1 MPLREREDVMAIG
14 DSTHVETLVR
24 HTVGSS
30 TEPVQDADGRW
41 LVIHRYLVLSTVV
54 TVLASIQTANGQWST
69 DMWEHVAVVRGL
81 IDDPLHLTHPL
92 ALLDTPYTVALG
104 VLGHLLGVS
113 AVTMLSLATIGNVVL
128 LLLGLRLFVI
138 EATQN
143 RRAPFWAVV
152 LVLLLWGL
160 SPYRFS
166 GFFNLNSIGF
176 VLPYPSAFATAIALL
191 TLTAALRATEHRSWR
206 LFAAVAAGTGTVVL
220 VHPIT
225 GSWLAIG
232 LVAVGI
238 SRARDIRDWVWLL
251 TAGAVGF
258 ALTLLWPYYSVFD
271 LLLDTSSYDRANAAM
286 YSGVVPRLF
295 PAAIGLWV
303 IWRRFRLDRRDL
315 LSVMLVGG
323 LAVYVYGYVRN
334 EYSYGR
340 SLAFI
345 VLILDIAAADGVARL
360 ERGFRWRRSSQWLRG
375 GAVALTALLVLGL
388 VESRGGLLRMVPM
401 RLLPT
406 SVRTSDELVRPDD
419 DYGFLNRYVDGRQV
433 VIGATDQDNRVIPA
447 IAGQP
452 LRPFWMAPV
461 VRDIASR
468 TSAEAE
474 FLDPATPAARRAE
487 IQSRYNARFVLIHKR
502 NRAAASLVR
511 QLQASGARMVYDRRG
526 FELLELAQ
534 SSPS

>member
-1 MPLREREDVMAIG
+1 MAIG
-14 DSTHVETLVR
+14 ESTYVEIPAR
-24 HTVGSS
+24 HAVGPS
-30 TEPVQDADGRW
+30 TEPVREPPGRW
-41 LVIHRYLVLSTVV
+41 LVRHRYLVLSTVV
-54 TVLASIQTANGQWST
+54 IALVSIQTANGQWST
-69 DMWEHVAVVRGL
+69 DMWEHVTVVRGL
-81 IDDPLHLTHPL
+81 IDDPFHVTHPL

-104 VLGHLLGVS
+104 FLGHVSGVS
-113 AVTMLSLATIGNVVL
+113 AVTMLSLAAIGNVVL
-128 LLLGLRLFVI
+128 LLIGLRLFVI
-138 EATQN
+138 EATRN
-143 RRAPFWAVV
+143 RRAPFWALVF
-152 LVLLLWGL
+152 VLLLWGV

-166 GFFNLNSIGF
+166 GFFSLNSIGF

-191 TLTAALRATEHRSWR
+191 TLTAALRATEHRSWQ
-206 LFAAVAAGTGTVVL
+206 LFAAVVAGTGSVVL

-251 TAGAVGF
+251 TAGALGF
-258 ALTLLWPYYSVFD
+258 ALTFLWPYYSVLD
-271 LLLDTSSYDRANAAM
+271 LLRDTGSYDRANAAM
-286 YSGVVPRLF
+286 YRGVVPRLF
-295 PAAIGLWV
+295 PAAIGIWV

-323 LAVYVYGYVRN
+323 LALYLYGYVRN
-334 EYSYGR
+334 QYSYGR

-360 ERGFRWRRSSQWLRG
+360 ERGFRWRRSSQWLRA
-375 GAVALTALLVLGL
+375 GAVALTALLVVGL

-401 RLLPT
+401 RLLPA
-406 SVRTSDELVRPDD
+406 SIRTSEELVRPDD
-419 DYGFLNRYVDGRQV
+419 EYSFLSRYVDGGQV

-461 VRDIASR
+461 VRDISSR

-487 IQSRYNARFVLIHKR
+487 IQSRYNARFVLVHKR
-502 NRAAASLVR
+502 NPAVTSLLR
-511 QLQASGARMVYDRRG
+511 QLQASGARIVYDRHG
-526 FELLELAQ
+526 FELLEL
-534 SSPS
+534 SPSSSS